1 MKKSLLWLL
10 VVVLAISMVATFS
23 LAGCKEEVA
32 EEEVAEEEEAAVE
45 EEVAEEEVAEE
56 EVTEIGGIP
65 VVLDMPEQIAEGRPV
80 TITVANCPP
89 SSQPVL
95 LMVWKE
101 QAARFKELY
110 PNVIINASDYTY
122 SPDSFAPLVAGH
134 QVPTLFLVYLTDPG
148 MMIDQGIC
156 ADLTSIFEAQGLD
169 EIYNPTILSTVS
181 RDGKIYGIPWNA
193 YSMGLVYNISMLEAA
208 GFDGPPTNW
217 DEFVTMAEAVT
228 DRDAGVEGFA
238 MCTGEVHQA
247 GWHTTVIAF
256 DYAGFKSSDV
266 AIEQADGTYVAGFD
280 NAAMLSTLNFI
291 KDLRWTSDVLPLEN
305 LVWDT
310 NNIEVALGRAATSL
324 FAGDCL
330 SWIMQNYPET
340 DMSNFGFA
348 PLPLGPDG
356 KSTSLGG
363 GNIFMV
369 SAEATPDQIE
379 AAAYY
384 RLWTYLDPGEVMAA
398 FEAGAADPSNVVG
411 APRLPVYVG
420 PFQEAYDLLEKEYA
434 NLPVENYQPY
444 KDAMMAGDIVIVP
457 EGSVAFQDY
466 YALLGEVVS
475 EILANEDA
483 DPAALL
489 TQAAE
494 TYQTNVLDLLGVV
507 TEE

>member
-1 MKKSLLWLL
+1 MKIKRNIII
-10 VVVLAISMVATFS
+10 LAF
-23 LAGCKEEVA
+23 LAMFLFGVSTIGYA
-32 EEEVAEEEEAAVE
+32 AAVE
-45 EEVAEEEVAEE
+45 
-56 EVTEIGGIP
+56 GIP
-65 VVLDMPEQIAEGRPV
+65 SVLTMPEQIAEGRPV

-95 LMVWKE
+95 QIVWKE

-110 PNVIINASDYTY
+110 PNVTINASDYTY
-122 SPDSFAPLVAGH
+122 SLDSFPALVVAH

-148 MMIDQGIC
+148 KMIDQGVC

-169 EIYNPTILSTVS
+169 KVYNPTLLSTVT

-193 YSMGLVYNISMLEAA
+193 YSMGLVYNISMLEDA
-208 GFDGPPTNW
+208 GFDGPPTTW
-217 DEFVTMAEAVT
+217 DEFATMAEAVT

-247 GWHTTVIAF
+247 GWHTTVMAF
-256 DYAGFKSSDV
+256 DYAGFKGSDV
-266 AIEQADGTYVAGFD
+266 AIKQADGTYKTGFD
-280 NAAMLSTLNFI
+280 NDAMLSMLNFI
-291 KDLRWTSDVLPLEN
+291 KDLRWTSDVLPREN

-310 NNIEVALGRAATSL
+310 NNIEVALGKAAMSL

-340 DMSNFGFA
+340 DMSNLGFA

-369 SAEATPDQIE
+369 SADATPDQTE

-384 RLWTYLDPGEVMAA
+384 RLWTYLDPGEIIAG

-411 APRLPVYVG
+411 APALPVYIG
-420 PFQEAYDLLEKEYA
+420 PFQEARASLEAQYA
-434 NLPVENYQPY
+434 NLPTENYKPY
-444 KDAMMAGDIVIVP
+444 ADAMMAGDIVIVP
-457 EGSVAFQDY
+457 EGQVAFQEY
-466 YALLGEVVS
+466 YAALGAVVS
-475 EILANEDA
+475 EILANKNA
-483 DPAALL
+483 DPATLL

-494 TYQTNVLDLLGVV
+494 TYQTNVLDLM
-507 TEE
+507 E